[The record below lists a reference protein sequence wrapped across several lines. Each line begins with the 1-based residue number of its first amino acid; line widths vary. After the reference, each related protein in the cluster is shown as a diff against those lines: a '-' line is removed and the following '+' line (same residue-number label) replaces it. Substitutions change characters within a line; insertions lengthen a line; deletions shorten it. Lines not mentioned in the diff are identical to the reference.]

1 MGYFNEDQLQK
12 YFQKAIDAKA
22 NEKIAQLRAEID
34 KLYDRGI
41 KKVKEDVQIKKQL
54 EVSKALKD
62 VQVEYQ
68 DKINSIGF
76 RYDESLI
83 SERKKMTDYIFDEV
97 TKELNDFIKTKK
109 YEDLMSKKILK
120 IVDKHEKDPIKFLIK
135 TNDNVLADFLVKKY
149 KNVYPF
155 DYSNKIKLGGFV
167 ATISTQ
173 KIEYDETIDS
183 KLEDRRIWFYQNS
196 NLFIR
201 K

>member
-1 MGYFNEDQLQK
+1 MK
-12 YFQKAIDAKA
+12 
-22 NEKIAQLRAEID
+22 KIAQLRAEID

-109 YEDLMSKKILK
+109 YEDLMSKKSKRLLINMRK
-120 IVDKHEKDPIKFLIK
+120 IQLSF
-135 TNDNVLADFLVKKY
+135 
-149 KNVYPF
+149 
-155 DYSNKIKLGGFV
+155 
-167 ATISTQ
+167 
-173 KIEYDETIDS
+173 
-183 KLEDRRIWFYQNS
+183 
-196 NLFIR
+196 
-201 K
+201 

>member
-109 YEDLMSKKILK
+109 YEDLMSKKIQK
-120 IVDKHEKDPIKFLIK
+120 IVDKHEKDPIRFLIK
-135 TNDNVLADFLVKKY
+135 TNDNVLADLLVKKY

>member
-109 YEDLMSKKILK
+109 YEDLMSKKIQK

>member
-1 MGYFNEDQLQK
+1 M
-12 YFQKAIDAKA
+12 
-22 NEKIAQLRAEID
+22 
-34 KLYDRGI
+34 
-41 KKVKEDVQIKKQL
+41 
-54 EVSKALKD
+54 
-62 VQVEYQ
+62 
-68 DKINSIGF
+68 
-76 RYDESLI
+76 
-83 SERKKMTDYIFDEV
+83 
-97 TKELNDFIKTKK
+97 
-109 YEDLMSKKILK
+109 
-120 IVDKHEKDPIKFLIK
+120 
-135 TNDNVLADFLVKKY
+135 KKY